1 MNKNELNNLYY
12 YNYNCYAIL
21 SDMPGIILYKVVLL
35 LFTQTPLT
43 LRSKS
48 LENDPGLGR
57 PIPMPAT

>member
-21 SDMPGIILYKVVLL
+21 SDMPGIIFYKVVLL
-35 LFTQTPLT
+35 SFIPAPLA
-43 LRSKS
+43 LRSQN

-57 PIPMPAT
+57 PIPMPET